1 MLYPYFP
8 FSLNRKKASN
18 YVVSSPYG
26 TSEVNDAAAAIL
38 RLCNGSRSTET
49 IASAL
54 QKHYTA
60 PPSELYSRIET
71 FLAILSAKGLVWLK
85 NKPMRWFNAPAPPS
99 IFWEITSRCNLL
111 CRHCVVAS
119 SDAVS
124 SSELSTERSLE
135 LIDEWAHTGVRDITF
150 SGGEPLLRKDFF
162 DLASAAKQRN
172 LELSLA
178 TNGTLITPSVARNL
192 KNLGFDVQISL
203 DGSTP
208 DIYES
213 VRGNAERF
221 KDVIAGIHN
230 LLSEKVNL
238 TIGTVLTRNNVDD
251 IPDILELVEKMGA
264 PAFRI
269 IPFIPSGR
277 GRENRALELDPA
289 EMRKV
294 YADLVEKRASVSL
307 TILPLEFECTF
318 SSPSADPVD
327 PSRPVECGGAIHY
340 CTVTP
345 TGEILPCHYFEGLVT
360 DSVQNRPFMEV
371 WQQSRFLNY
380 FRSIEIGDIDGCCR
394 QCGWL
399 SECCSGCRATNF
411 SNRDLFGSNHH
422 CWIVKEN
429 QMNDIQHPE

>member
-1 MLYPYFP
+1 
-8 FSLNRKKASN
+8 
-18 YVVSSPYG
+18 
-26 TSEVNDAAAAIL
+26 
-38 RLCNGSRSTET
+38 
-49 IASAL
+49 
-54 QKHYTA
+54 
-60 PPSELYSRIET
+60 
-71 FLAILSAKGLVWLK
+71 
-85 NKPMRWFNAPAPPS
+85 
-99 IFWEITSRCNLL
+99 
-111 CRHCVVAS
+111 
-119 SDAVS
+119 
-124 SSELSTERSLE
+124 
-135 LIDEWAHTGVRDITF
+135 VRDITF

-178 TNGTLITPSVARNL
+178 TNGTLITPTVAR
-192 KNLGFDVQISL
+192 KIRELGFDVQISL
-203 DGSTP
+203 YGSTP
-208 DIYES
+208 QVYKQ

-221 KDVIAGIHN
+221 DDVITGIRN

-238 TIGTVLTRNNVDD
+238 TTGTVLTRNNVDD
-251 IPDILELVEKMGA
+251 IPDILALVEQLGV

-277 GRENRALELDPA
+277 GRENRELELDPS
-289 EMRKV
+289 EMRQV
-294 YADLVEKRASVSL
+294 YANLREKRASVSL

-318 SSPSADPVD
+318 SPPSTEPVD
-327 PSRPVECGGAIHY
+327 SSRPVECGGAIHY

-345 TGEILPCHYFEGLVT
+345 TGEVLPCHYFEGVAA

-399 SECCSGCRATNF
+399 SECRSGCRATNF
-411 SNRDLFGSNHH
+411 SNRDMFGSNHH

-429 QMNDIQHPE
+429 QMNETQHPE